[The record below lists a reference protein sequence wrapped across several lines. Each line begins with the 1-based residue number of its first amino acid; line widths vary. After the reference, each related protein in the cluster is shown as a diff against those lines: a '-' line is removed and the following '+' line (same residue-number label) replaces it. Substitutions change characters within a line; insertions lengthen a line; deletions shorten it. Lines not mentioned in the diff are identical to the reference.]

1 MLSLALAQIRDRKNI
16 RENFL
21 NHIQFVKEAVS
32 YGCNFI
38 LFPELSLSGYM
49 QEEAKE
55 KAQLIKKEDMSI
67 FKRLAEENKIS
78 ISIGLPLEKEDG
90 IFICQK
96 IFCKDGSIKCY
107 RKRFLH
113 PGEEKYYKSSY
124 DSDWTI
130 TENSIRIA
138 NAICYDIENESHI
151 DSAIKKSGLDI
162 YAASICYSK
171 EGISKG
177 IKTLSKTAEEKQVN
191 VAMANYVGKCWKMD
205 CGGSSGIWDSQGNI
219 VIAAD
224 GKTECMVLAEVDTS
238 GWKNFKIQ
246 RRQR

>member
-1 MLSLALAQIRDRKNI
+1 MLSLALAQIRNMENI

-21 NHIQFVKEAVS
+21 NHIQFVKEAAS

-49 QEEAKE
+49 QEEVKE
-55 KAQLIKKEDMSI
+55 KMQLIKKEDMSI

-107 RKRFLH
+107 CKRFLH
-113 PGEEKYYKSSY
+113 PGEEKYYKSSD

-138 NAICYDIENESHI
+138 NAICYDIENERPHRLCNKKIRPRHI
-151 DSAIKKSGLDI
+151 CGKHLLLQGRNFQRHKNSFKNRTRKA
-162 YAASICYSK
+162 
-171 EGISKG
+171 
-177 IKTLSKTAEEKQVN
+177 
-191 VAMANYVGKCWKMD
+191 GKC
-205 CGGSSGIWDSQGNI
+205 GNGKLRWQ
-219 VIAAD
+219 VLED
-224 GKTECMVLAEVDTS
+224 GL
-238 GWKNFKIQ
+238 
-246 RRQR
+246 RRK

>member
-1 MLSLALAQIRDRKNI
+1 MLSLALA
-16 RENFL
+16 
-21 NHIQFVKEAVS
+21 
-32 YGCNFI
+32 
-38 LFPELSLSGYM
+38 FPELSLSGYM
-49 QEEAKE
+49 QEEVKE
-55 KAQLIKKEDMSI
+55 KMQLIKKEDMSI

-107 RKRFLH
+107 CKRFLH
-113 PGEEKYYKSSY
+113 PGEEKYYKSSD

-162 YAASICYSK
+162 YATSICYSK

-224 GKTECMVLAEVDTS
+224 GKTECMVLAEFDTS